1 MVFILNNGSLTPVAI
16 QTGLSDGIKIEV
28 KSGELTTKSE
38 LVVGIKQNGVVVPQ
52 SKGLIQTPQRTTKAL
67 IKIIMQAVISV
78 KNIFKIYKMGSQ
90 TLAALN
96 DVSMDVFPGEYIA
109 IMGSSGSGKSTFM
122 NIVGCLDV
130 PTRGEYL
137 FNGESVI
144 SKSKIQLAHLRRDNI
159 GFVFQS
165 FNLLSRTTAYDNV
178 ELPLLYCN
186 IPASERKIKVEKALT
201 SVGLKDR
208 MNSMPNMLSGGQQ
221 QRVAIARAIVN
232 NPKIIL
238 ADEPTGNLDTRTS
251 MEIIQI
257 FQLLNDEGITIVM
270 VTHEDDIARSSK
282 KRVVFRDGKMLK
294 TEDTDD
300 RLIASEQIKL
310 LPAIEEIIL

>member
-1 MVFILNNGSLTPVAI
+1 
-16 QTGLSDGIKIEV
+16 
-28 KSGELTTKSE
+28 
-38 LVVGIKQNGVVVPQ
+38 
-52 SKGLIQTPQRTTKAL
+52 
-67 IKIIMQAVISV
+67 MQAVISV

-122 NIVGCLDV
+122 NILGCLDV

-137 FNGESVI
+137 FNGESVVN
-144 SKSKIQLAHLRRDNI
+144 KSKIQLAHLRRDNI

-165 FNLLSRTTAYDNV
+165 FNLLSRTSAYDNV

-186 IPASERKIKVEKALT
+186 IPASERKIKVEKALID
-201 SVGLKDR
+201 VGLKDR
-208 MNSMPNMLSGGQQ
+208 MGSMPNMLSGGQQ

-232 NPKIIL
+232 NPKMIL

-270 VTHEDDIARSSK
+270 VTHEDDIARTSK
-282 KRVVFRDGKMLK
+282 RRVVFKDGKMIK
-294 TEDTDD
+294 SEDSVD
-300 RLIASEQIKL
+300 RLIASEQLKL
-310 LPAIEEIIL
+310 LPVLEEVIL

>member
-1 MVFILNNGSLTPVAI
+1 
-16 QTGLSDGIKIEV
+16 
-28 KSGELTTKSE
+28 
-38 LVVGIKQNGVVVPQ
+38 
-52 SKGLIQTPQRTTKAL
+52 
-67 IKIIMQAVISV
+67 MQPVISV
-78 KNIFKIYKMGSQ
+78 KNIFKIYRMGSQ
-90 TLAALN
+90 SLAALN

-130 PTRGEYL
+130 PTKGEYL
-137 FNGESVI
+137 FNGESVMD
-144 SKSKIQLAHLRRDNI
+144 KSKTQLAHLRRDNI

-178 ELPLLYCN
+178 ELPLIYSNVAL
-186 IPASERKIKVEKALT
+186 SERRIKVEQALL

-208 MNSMPNMLSGGQQ
+208 MNNMPNMLSGGQQ

-232 NPKIIL
+232 NPKMIL

-257 FQLLNDEGITIVM
+257 FQELNDKGITVVM
-270 VTHEDDIARSSK
+270 VTHEDDIAQSSK
-282 KRVVFRDGKMLK
+282 RKVVFKDGKMIK
-294 TEDTDD
+294 SEMTTN
-300 RLIASEQIKL
+300 RLIAAEQLRIMPKRE
-310 LPAIEEIIL
+310 AIDI

>member
-1 MVFILNNGSLTPVAI
+1 
-16 QTGLSDGIKIEV
+16 
-28 KSGELTTKSE
+28 
-38 LVVGIKQNGVVVPQ
+38 
-52 SKGLIQTPQRTTKAL
+52 
-67 IKIIMQAVISV
+67 
-78 KNIFKIYKMGSQ
+78 MGSES
-90 TLAALN
+90 LAALN

-122 NIVGCLDV
+122 NILGCLDV
-130 PTRGEYL
+130 PSHGDYL

-178 ELPLLYCN
+178 ELPLIYSNVAL
-186 IPASERKIKVEKALT
+186 SERRVKVEQALI

-208 MNSMPNMLSGGQQ
+208 MSNMPNMLSGGQQ

-232 NPKIIL
+232 SPKMLL

-257 FQLLNDEGITIVM
+257 FQELNDKGITVVM
-270 VTHEDDIARSSK
+270 VTHEEDIAQTSK
-282 KRVVFRDGKMLK
+282 RKVVFKDGKMLK
-294 TEDTDD
+294 SEMTTD
-300 RLIASEQIKL
+300 RLIAAEQVKL
-310 LPAIEEIIL
+310 MPKPEEVEL

>member
-1 MVFILNNGSLTPVAI
+1 
-16 QTGLSDGIKIEV
+16 
-28 KSGELTTKSE
+28 
-38 LVVGIKQNGVVVPQ
+38 
-52 SKGLIQTPQRTTKAL
+52 
-67 IKIIMQAVISV
+67 MQAVISV
-78 KNIFKIYKMGSQ
+78 KNIFKIYRMGNQS
-90 TLAALN
+90 LAALN

-122 NIVGCLDV
+122 NILGCLDV

-137 FNGESVI
+137 FNGESVTR
-144 SKSKIQLAHLRRDNI
+144 KSKIQLAHLRRDNI

-186 IPASERKIKVEKALT
+186 IPAAERKLKVEKALI

-208 MNSMPNMLSGGQQ
+208 MNNMPNMLSGGQQ

-232 NPKIIL
+232 NPKMIL

-270 VTHEDDIARSSK
+270 VTHEDDIARTSK
-282 KRVVFRDGKMLK
+282 RRVVFRDGKLLK
-294 TEDTDD
+294 SEDTTT
-300 RLIASEQIKL
+300 RLIASEQLKL
-310 LPAIEEIIL
+310 LPKLEEIIL

>member
-1 MVFILNNGSLTPVAI
+1 
-16 QTGLSDGIKIEV
+16 
-28 KSGELTTKSE
+28 
-38 LVVGIKQNGVVVPQ
+38 
-52 SKGLIQTPQRTTKAL
+52 
-67 IKIIMQAVISV
+67 MQAVISV

-137 FNGESVI
+137 FNGESVT

-208 MNSMPNMLSGGQQ
+208 MNNMPNMLSGGQQ

-294 TEDTDD
+294 TEDTND

-310 LPAIEEIIL
+310 LPALEEVIL

>member
-1 MVFILNNGSLTPVAI
+1 
-16 QTGLSDGIKIEV
+16 
-28 KSGELTTKSE
+28 
-38 LVVGIKQNGVVVPQ
+38 
-52 SKGLIQTPQRTTKAL
+52 
-67 IKIIMQAVISV
+67 MQAVISV
-78 KNIFKIYKMGSQ
+78 KNLFKIYKMGNQ

-96 DVSMDVFPGEYIA
+96 DVSMDVYVGEYIA
-109 IMGSSGSGKSTFM
+109 VMGTSGSGKSTFM
-122 NIVGCLDV
+122 NILGCLDI
-130 PTRGEYL
+130 PTKGEYL

-165 FNLLSRTTAYDNV
+165 FNLLSRTTAFDNV
-178 ELPLLYCN
+178 ELPLIYCN
-186 IPASERKIKVEKALT
+186 IPASERKIKVEKALV

-208 MNSMPNMLSGGQQ
+208 MNNMPNMLSGGQQ

-257 FQLLNDEGITIVM
+257 FQLLNDEGITILM
-270 VTHEDDIARSSK
+270 VTHEDDIAQTA
-282 KRVVFRDGKMLK
+282 KRKVVFRDGKMLK
-294 TEDTDD
+294 AEDTIN
-300 RLIASEQIKL
+300 RIIATEQLKILPKL
-310 LPAIEEIIL
+310 EEVVI

>member
-1 MVFILNNGSLTPVAI
+1 
-16 QTGLSDGIKIEV
+16 
-28 KSGELTTKSE
+28 
-38 LVVGIKQNGVVVPQ
+38 
-52 SKGLIQTPQRTTKAL
+52 
-67 IKIIMQAVISV
+67 MQPVISV

-96 DVSMDVFPGEYIA
+96 DVSMDVMEGEYIA
-109 IMGSSGSGKSTFM
+109 VMGSSGSGKSTFM
-122 NIVGCLDV
+122 NILGCLDV

-137 FNGESVI
+137 FNGESVLN
-144 SKSKIQLAHLRRDNI
+144 KSKIQLAHLRRDNI

-165 FNLLSRTTAYDNV
+165 FNLLSRTTAFDNV
-178 ELPLLYCN
+178 ELPLIYCN
-186 IPASERKIKVEKALT
+186 IPSSERKIKVEKALV

-208 MNSMPNMLSGGQQ
+208 MNSLPNMLSGGQQ

-232 NPKIIL
+232 NPKMIL

-270 VTHEDDIARSSK
+270 VTHEEDIAQSSK
-282 KRVVFRDGKMLK
+282 KRVVFRDGKMIK
-294 TEDTDD
+294 SEDTEN
-300 RLIASEQIKL
+300 RIIASEQLLL
-310 LPAIEEIIL
+310 LPKLEEVIL

>member
-1 MVFILNNGSLTPVAI
+1 
-16 QTGLSDGIKIEV
+16 
-28 KSGELTTKSE
+28 
-38 LVVGIKQNGVVVPQ
+38 
-52 SKGLIQTPQRTTKAL
+52 
-67 IKIIMQAVISV
+67 MQPVISV
-78 KNIFKIYKMGSQ
+78 KNIFKIYRMGSQ
-90 TLAALN
+90 SLAALN

-122 NIVGCLDV
+122 NILGCLDV

-137 FNGESVI
+137 FNGESVMD
-144 SKSKIQLAHLRRDNI
+144 KSKIQLAHLRRDNI

-178 ELPLLYCN
+178 ELPLIYSNVAL
-186 IPASERKIKVEKALT
+186 SERRVKVEQALI

-208 MNSMPNMLSGGQQ
+208 MSNMPNMLSGGQQ

-232 NPKIIL
+232 SPKMIL

-257 FQLLNDEGITIVM
+257 FQELNDKGITVVM
-270 VTHEDDIARSSK
+270 VTHEDDIAQTSK
-282 KRVVFRDGKMLK
+282 RRVVFRDGKMLK
-294 TEDTDD
+294 TEDTTN
-300 RLIASEQIKL
+300 RIIASEQIKL
-310 LPAIEEIIL
+310 LPKPEEIEI

>member
-1 MVFILNNGSLTPVAI
+1 M
-16 QTGLSDGIKIEV
+16 KE
-28 KSGELTTKSE
+28 
-38 LVVGIKQNGVVVPQ
+38 
-52 SKGLIQTPQRTTKAL
+52 
-67 IKIIMQAVISV
+67 VISV

-96 DVSMDVFPGEYIA
+96 DVSMDVFPGEFIA

-122 NIVGCLDV
+122 NILGCLDV

-144 SKSKIQLAHLRRDNI
+144 SKSRIQLAHLRRDNI

-186 IPASERKIKVEKALT
+186 ISASDRKIKVEKALI
-201 SVGLKDR
+201 SVGLADR

-232 NPKIIL
+232 NPKMIL

-270 VTHEDDIARSSK
+270 VTHEEDIALTSK
-282 KRVVFRDGKMLK
+282 RRVIFRDGKLLK
-294 TEDTDD
+294 SENTTN
-300 RLIASEQIKL
+300 RIIASEQIKL
-310 LPAIEEIIL
+310 LPELEEVIL

>member
-1 MVFILNNGSLTPVAI
+1 
-16 QTGLSDGIKIEV
+16 
-28 KSGELTTKSE
+28 
-38 LVVGIKQNGVVVPQ
+38 
-52 SKGLIQTPQRTTKAL
+52 
-67 IKIIMQAVISV
+67 MQAVISV
-78 KNIFKIYKMGSQ
+78 KNIFKIYKMGNQS
-90 TLAALN
+90 LAALN

-137 FNGESVI
+137 FNGESVMD
-144 SKSKIQLAHLRRDNI
+144 KSKTQLAHLRRDNI

-178 ELPLLYCN
+178 ELPLIYSNVAL
-186 IPASERKIKVEKALT
+186 SERRVKVEQALI

-208 MNSMPNMLSGGQQ
+208 MSNMPNMLSGGQQ

-232 NPKIIL
+232 SPKMIL

-257 FQLLNDEGITIVM
+257 FQELNDKGITVVM
-270 VTHEDDIARSSK
+270 VTHEDDIAQSSK
-282 KRVVFRDGKMLK
+282 RKVVFKDGKMIK
-294 TEDTDD
+294 SEMTTN
-300 RLIASEQIKL
+300 RLIAAEQLRIMPKRE
-310 LPAIEEIIL
+310 AIDL

>member
-1 MVFILNNGSLTPVAI
+1 M
-16 QTGLSDGIKIEV
+16 QT
-28 KSGELTTKSE
+28 
-38 LVVGIKQNGVVVPQ
+38 
-52 SKGLIQTPQRTTKAL
+52 
-67 IKIIMQAVISV
+67 VISV

-96 DVSMDVFPGEYIA
+96 DVSMDVFPGEFIA

-122 NIVGCLDV
+122 NILGCLDV

-186 IPASERKIKVEKALT
+186 IPASDRKIKVEKALIG
-201 SVGLKDR
+201 VGLKDR
-208 MNSMPNMLSGGQQ
+208 MDSMPNMLSGGQQ

-232 NPKIIL
+232 NPKMIL

-270 VTHEDDIARSSK
+270 VTHEDDIARTSK
-282 KRVVFRDGKMLK
+282 RRVIFRDGKMLK
-294 TEDTDD
+294 SEDSVN
-300 RLIASEQIKL
+300 RIIASEQLKL
-310 LPAIEEIIL
+310 IPALEEVIL

>member
-1 MVFILNNGSLTPVAI
+1 
-16 QTGLSDGIKIEV
+16 
-28 KSGELTTKSE
+28 
-38 LVVGIKQNGVVVPQ
+38 
-52 SKGLIQTPQRTTKAL
+52 
-67 IKIIMQAVISV
+67 MQPVISV
-78 KNIFKIYKMGSQ
+78 KNLVKIYIMGNQ
-90 TLAALN
+90 TVAALN

-137 FNGESVI
+137 FNGESVMN
-144 SKSKIQLAHLRRDNI
+144 KSKTQLAHLRRDNI

-178 ELPLLYCN
+178 ELPLIYSN
-186 IPASERKIKVEKALT
+186 VAMSERKVKVEKALT
-201 SVGLKDR
+201 SVGLMDR
-208 MNSMPNMLSGGQQ
+208 MNNMPNMLSGGQQ

-232 NPKIIL
+232 NPKMIL

-257 FQLLNDEGITIVM
+257 FQELNDNGITVVM
-270 VTHEDDIARSSK
+270 VTHEDDIAQSSK
-282 KRVVFRDGKMLK
+282 RKLVFKDGKMIRNEETK
-294 TEDTDD
+294 D
-300 RLIASEQIKL
+300 RLIAEEQLRIMPKRE
-310 LPAIEEIIL
+310 AIDI